1 MCLENCNIMLE
12 EKDATY
18 AQEIILKRIVEK
30 QGCCHTDS
38 FQFHHSDSYSDSSY
52 SDYSDH
58 SDYYDIS

>member
-1 MCLENCNIMLE
+1 MKREGT
-12 EKDATY
+12 TY
-18 AQEIILKRIVEK
+18 AQEAIRIKILEK
-30 QGCCHTDS
+30 QECYQTES